1 MANITA
7 KIQRLLKQTA
17 RMKMR
22 ATKSLLKTLKQ
33 IDQERKVRT
42 ADLDQAAHVIG
53 QQLAELGHKFTHTAA
68 KTKPTNGKASASKRR
83 VRRSPAQLKKYAD
96 GVYQFIK
103 SHPDC
108 KGGAIRKAFPGVG
121 QNIAGFVANYTGKKL
136 GTKGKKAAMT
146 YHVN

>member
-68 KTKPTNGKASASKRR
+68 NEADEWECERSEKRSLGSART
-83 VRRSPAQLKKYAD
+83 SPALSRTTPVRSSERRA
-96 GVYQFIK
+96 
-103 SHPDC
+103 
-108 KGGAIRKAFPGVG
+108 RK
-121 QNIAGFVANYTGKKL
+121 L
-136 GTKGKKAAMT
+136 R
-146 YHVN
+146 